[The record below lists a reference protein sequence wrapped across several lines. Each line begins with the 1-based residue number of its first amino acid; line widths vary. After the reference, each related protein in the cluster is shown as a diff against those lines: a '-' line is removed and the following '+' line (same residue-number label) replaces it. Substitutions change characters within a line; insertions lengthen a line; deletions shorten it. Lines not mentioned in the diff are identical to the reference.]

1 MVDNSSRITENTT
14 NDHEKNNP
22 EYRASTQL
30 SLAKAQ
36 KETALAESTTLELQL
51 AKNHL

>member
-36 KETALAESTTLELQL
+36 KRNGIS
-51 AKNHL
+51 